1 MTVTLKDISEATGF
15 EVSTVSKVLRGDK
28 RCYASKKTQQIISDA
43 AKRLDYVPNHF
54 ARGLKTRRSHT
65 IGIVGNLGGFGVD
78 KMFRAIARELPAKG
92 YMPLLC
98 ESYRSTDGEEQALRE
113 LRGRSVDGVILQ
125 TSCAASELA
134 RILPEGIPCVLI
146 RTAGIPG
153 CPSLV
158 LDRSAAFAE
167 GVRWLAARGHARIAF
182 IYAEYGKPPTGSTGL
197 KLAGYRA
204 AMEELGQFDEDLLLP
219 CGPEP
224 GEAQDFVVAHA
235 EAFRRITA
243 VLAANDRIAIEVMSG
258 LARLGL
264 RVPEDCS
271 VIGFDNTEYAEA
283 THPRL
288 TSFDSRLE
296 ETGATAV
303 RLVLDLIDGRPVEGV
318 TLQAELVERESTG
331 PCRKL

>member
-1 MTVTLKDISEATGF
+1 MTTTLKDISAATGF
-15 EVSTVSKVLRGDK
+15 EVSTISKVLRGDK
-28 RCYASKKTQQIISDA
+28 RCYASEKTRQIITDA
-43 AKRLDYVPNHF
+43 ARHLDYVPNHF
-54 ARGLKTRRSHT
+54 AQGLKTRRSHM
-65 IGIVGNLGGFGVD
+65 IGIVGNLGSSGVE

-98 ESYRSTDGEEQALRE
+98 ESYRSADGEERALRE
-113 LRGRSVDGVILQ
+113 LRGRRVDGVILQ
-125 TSCAASELA
+125 TGSAAGELA
-134 RILPEGIPCVLI
+134 QILPENIPCVLV
-146 RTAGIPG
+146 RAVGIPE

-167 GVRWLAARGHARIAF
+167 GVRWLAAQGHARIAF
-182 IYAEYGKPPTGSTGL
+182 AYSDEGDPATGSTGL

-204 AMEELGQFDEDLLLP
+204 AMEELGRFDEGLLLP
-219 CGPEP
+219 CGPAP
-224 GEAQDFVVAHA
+224 GEPQDYVAAHR
-235 EAFRRITA
+235 EIFSDVTA
-243 VLAANDRIAIEVMSG
+243 VLTANDRVAIEVMSG

-288 TSFDSRLE
+288 TSFDPRME

-303 RLVLDLIDGRPVEGV
+303 RMALDLIDGRPVEGV
-318 TLQAELVERESTG
+318 TLQAELVERESAG
-331 PCRKL
+331 PCRES